1 LIKEAKRNA
10 RIFALNISYAYDMT
24 NNSDYLNDSG
34 ISSIISLTDL
44 ENLNDD
50 VVDYGYR
57 LFNEC
62 IKNINEIDSLI
73 VEKSANWDI
82 SRIALIDRIIIRLAL
97 TEMLYFE
104 DIPPKVSIVEAVEI
118 SKSFSTEDSSRFIN
132 GILDSMYN
140 NNIIKK
146 DNV

>member
-1 LIKEAKRNA
+1 
-10 RIFALNISYAYDMT
+10 MT